1 MLQNKPLSTERSQM
15 HDLYS
20 DHFGWLKSWLYQ
32 RVSCPELAADLA
44 QDTFLRLLP
53 KTAELNLVSSP
64 RSYLSTIAS
73 RLCTDM
79 WRRKAVE
86 KAWLETLKLQPESV
100 QISPQDHAII
110 IETICEID
118 EMLARLPE
126 KVATAFILSQFDGL
140 TYKQIALQLEVSER
154 MVKKYLARA
163 MLECVMIEANYHRSL
178 HHTHSM
184 S

>member
-1 MLQNKPLSTERSQM
+1 MAQDKQLTVEQGAM

-20 DHFGWLKSWLYQ
+20 NHFGWLKSWLYK

-44 QDTFLRLLP
+44 QDTFVRLLP
-53 KTAELNLVSSP
+53 KPEAVNSVASP

-79 WRRKAVE
+79 WRRRAVE
-86 KAWLETLKLQPESV
+86 KAWLETLEQQPEPV

-118 EMLARLPE
+118 EMLARLPQ

-140 TYKQIALQLEVSER
+140 TYKQIAAHLDVSER
-154 MVKKYLARA
+154 MVKKYIAQALLA
-163 MLECVMIEANYHRSL
+163 CVVIEADYHSQS
-178 HHTHSM
+178 HID
-184 S
+184 

>member
-1 MLQNKPLSTERSQM
+1 MAQDKQLSVEQGSIDT
-15 HDLYS
+15 LYS
-20 DHFGWLKSWLYQ
+20 DHFGWLKSWLYK

-53 KTAELNLVSSP
+53 KPATLRSISNP
-64 RSYLSTIAS
+64 RSYLSTVAG

-86 KAWLETLKLQPESV
+86 KAWLDALEHRPEPL

-110 IETICEID
+110 VETICEID
-118 EMLARLPE
+118 AMLTRLPE

-140 TYKQIALQLEVSER
+140 TYKQIAVQLEVSER

-163 MLECVMIEANYHRSL
+163 MLECVLIEANYHSQS
-178 HHTHSM
+178 HID
-184 S
+184 